1 VCCVIH
7 KIIKF
12 SKNWKLV
19 LKIGPT
25 GYFSKSTPFPGSG
38 SRLKMA
44 ELDKLEELFRNGFVL
59 ENEYKARK
67 EELQNCI
74 YYLLVVFHFC
84 GNICLM

>member
-1 VCCVIH
+1 
-7 KIIKF
+7 
-12 SKNWKLV
+12 
-19 LKIGPT
+19 
-25 GYFSKSTPFPGSG
+25 
-38 SRLKMA
+38 MA